1 MRISDWS
8 SDVCSSDLQITAD
21 NHPHH
26 LVRAFKDA
34 VDAKVA
40 VDALDR
46 IIHQIAIAAVKLER
60 AIGDPH
66 RLVGRKALCH
76 GGEMRLVRRALC
88 PLDGSGITEGARS
101 QEPRFH
107 FGQGEPGPLDIP
119 AALAESGKAWWRA
132 RVCP

>member
-1 MRISDWS
+1 MH
-8 SDVCSSDLQITAD
+8 QITAD

-88 PLDGSGITEGARS
+88 HLDGSGIKEGARS
-101 QEPRFH
+101 LEPRRSEEHTSEFKSLMRNSYAV
-107 FGQGEPGPLDIP
+107 FCL
-119 AALAESGKAWWRA
+119 KKKTNR
-132 RVCP
+132 